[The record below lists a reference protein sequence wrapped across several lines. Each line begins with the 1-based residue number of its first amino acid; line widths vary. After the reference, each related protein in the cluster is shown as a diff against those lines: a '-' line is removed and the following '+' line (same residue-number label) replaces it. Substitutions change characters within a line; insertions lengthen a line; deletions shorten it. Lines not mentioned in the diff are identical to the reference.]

1 MSQKSS
7 NSERRAMRRV
17 PVAIDAVLYYNT
29 LMLPECYVRDLS
41 PEGAFIATSG
51 NFLPDQALVDVTLHV
66 PEVSGVP
73 SHFSARVMR
82 STEEG
87 AGVRLQNIDPGA
99 MRRLITTLYAH

>member
-7 NSERRAMRRV
+7 TSERRAMRRV

-51 NFLPDQALVDVTLHV
+51 NFLPDQALVDVALNV
-66 PEVSGVP
+66 PEAGGVP
-73 SHFSARVMR
+73 RRFSARVMR

-87 AGVRLQNIDPGA
+87 AGVRLQNLEPGA
-99 MRRLITTLYAH
+99 LRRLVTTLYAH

>member
-1 MSQKSS
+1 MARQHL
-7 NSERRAMRRV
+7 NNERRATRRI

-51 NFLPDQALVDVTLHV
+51 HFLPDQAQVDVALNV
-66 PEVSGVP
+66 PEAGGVP
-73 SHFSARVMR
+73 RRFSARVMR

-87 AGVRLQNIDPGA
+87 AGLRLQNIDPVTL
-99 MRRLITTLYAH
+99 RNLIETLYNP